1 MKLSQVF
8 LLFALA
14 SFVIC
19 ADPQPANN
27 QQQAKPTGDWSC
39 TEDITAKVADKD
51 SLMKLLRNGDKESLE
66 KIYVIGIKDTARTDQ
81 ETLDNTK
88 AMELG
93 LKTLTFKD
101 VAAPPQG
108 GAQAGA
114 QPAAGAK
121 PATPAANP
129 ATPATPAPEPAI
141 KNPDQHKTRI
151 EQYQEMKEKDV

>member
-88 AMELG
+88 AMELV
-93 LKTLTFKD
+93 LKTLLSRMSLLLHKE
-101 VAAPPQG
+101 VLKLELNLLLEQNQPPLLLILLLLLPLPQSLLSRT
-108 GAQAGA
+108 QINIR
-114 QPAAGAK
+114 QELS
-121 PATPAANP
+121 N
-129 ATPATPAPEPAI
+129 I
-141 KNPDQHKTRI
+141 KK
-151 EQYQEMKEKDV
+151 